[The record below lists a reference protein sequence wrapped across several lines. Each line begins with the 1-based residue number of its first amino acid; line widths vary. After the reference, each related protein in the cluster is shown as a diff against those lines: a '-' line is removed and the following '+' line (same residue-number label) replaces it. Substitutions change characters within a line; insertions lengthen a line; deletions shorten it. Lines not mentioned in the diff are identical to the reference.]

1 VMLPAGGEG
10 SCPRLR
16 RIRPLGRSG
25 RGAAVLG
32 GTLAPGCAVPG
43 ACLTHPGPDLGPTW
57 AGPRPYAGAPARAP
71 ARGAPART
79 PARGA
84 PARTPARGAPAR
96 TPARGALARGALC
109 GAVSACH
116 GRGGCVSV
124 LARVR
129 SCTGRTVAHG
139 GALMG

>member
-1 VMLPAGGEG
+1 VMVLPAGEG

-43 ACLTHPGPDLGPTW
+43 ACLTHPGPGLGPPW
-57 AGPRPYAGAPARAP
+57 AGPRPAPGRTGTLALLARLGALARA
-71 ARGAPART
+71 
-79 PARGA
+79 
-84 PARTPARGAPAR
+84 
-96 TPARGALARGALC
+96 PARGALARGALC
-109 GAVSACH
+109 AVVSAYR

>member
-1 VMLPAGGEG
+1 VVVLPAGEG
-10 SCPRLR
+10 PRPRLR

-43 ACLTHPGPDLGPTW
+43 ACLTHPGPGLGPPW
-57 AGPRPYAGAPARAP
+57 AGPRPAPGRTGTLALLARL
-71 ARGAPART
+71 
-79 PARGA
+79 
-84 PARTPARGAPAR
+84 
-96 TPARGALARGALC
+96 GALARGALC
-109 GAVSACH
+109 AVVSAYR

>member
-57 AGPRPYAGAPARAP
+57 AGPRPSA
-71 ARGAPART
+71 
-79 PARGA
+79 GA

>member
-84 PARTPARGAPAR
+84 
-96 TPARGALARGALC
+96 LARGALC

>member
-57 AGPRPYAGAPARAP
+57 AGPRPYAGAPSRAP
-71 ARGAPART
+71 TRVHLHAPLRGVHLHAPLRGAPWH
-79 PARGA
+79 GA
-84 PARTPARGAPAR
+84 HCV
-96 TPARGALARGALC
+96 AL
-109 GAVSACH
+109 
-116 GRGGCVSV
+116 
-124 LARVR
+124 
-129 SCTGRTVAHG
+129 
-139 GALMG
+139 